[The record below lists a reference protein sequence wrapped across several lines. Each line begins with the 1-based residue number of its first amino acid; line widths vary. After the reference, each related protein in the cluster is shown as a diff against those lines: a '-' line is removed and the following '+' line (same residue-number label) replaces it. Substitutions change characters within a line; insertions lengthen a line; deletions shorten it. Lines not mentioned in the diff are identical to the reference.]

1 MVSFQD
7 QLFND
12 LEASPESG
20 TMQPADLLQ
29 LLVQGNSILISHVNA
44 GFDQSRL
51 TMRHRPAVLHDNV
64 DITIRAF
71 RFLMEPHGPMRLW
84 VFKPGVR
91 HSSPLLASSYR

>member
-1 MVSFQD
+1 
-7 QLFND
+7 
-12 LEASPESG
+12 
-20 TMQPADLLQ
+20 
-29 LLVQGNSILISHVNA
+29 
-44 GFDQSRL
+44 
-51 TMRHRPAVLHDNV
+51 V